1 MIITLSILL
10 ILCAVLLVI
19 VVLAQNSKGGVAD
32 GFSSSTQVIGA
43 KRTGDF
49 LGNLSIGL
57 AITIL
62 VICLVFNYA
71 AKPMSNDAEDVNT
84 ETPAESSETPAAAD
98 SVPAAAPAEMM
109 DTTNK

>member
-49 LGNLSIGL
+49 LSNLSIGL

-62 VICLVFNYA
+62 VICLAFNYV
-71 AKPMSNDAEDVNT
+71 AKPSANDGEEETT
-84 ETPAESSETPAAAD
+84 EESVEAKEESDATPVD
-98 SVPAAAPAEMM
+98 L
-109 DTTNK
+109 DTAVKN

>member
-32 GFSSSTQVIGA
+32 GFSSSTQVIGS

-49 LGNLSIGL
+49 LSNLSIGL

-62 VICLVFNYA
+62 VICLAFNYV
-71 AKPMSNDAEDVNT
+71 AKPTVDDSDDTDVENT
-84 ETPAESSETPAAAD
+84 D
-98 SVPAAAPAEMM
+98 GAAPAAGEVETAPV
-109 DTTNK
+109 DSAQ

>member
-49 LGNLSIGL
+49 LSNLSIGL

-62 VICLVFNYA
+62 VICLAFNYV
-71 AKPMSNDAEDVNT
+71 AKPSANEAEEETT
-84 ETPAESSETPAAAD
+84 EESID
-98 SVPAAAPAEMM
+98 APAETEAAPTEAPA
-109 DTTNK
+109 DSTSGN

>member
-49 LGNLSIGL
+49 LSNLSIGL

-62 VICLVFNYA
+62 VICLAFNYV
-71 AKPMSNDAEDVNT
+71 AKPSANDAEEEVTT
-84 ETPAESSETPAAAD
+84 EESADAPAESDATP
-98 SVPAAAPAEMM
+98 VEL
-109 DTTNK
+109 DTTK

>member
-43 KRTGDF
+43 KKTGDF
-49 LGNLSIGL
+49 LSNLSIGL

-62 VICLVFNYA
+62 VICLAFNYV
-71 AKPMSNDAEDVNT
+71 AKPSENVSDEEDT
-84 ETPAESSETPAAAD
+84 KIEEKAAESET
-98 SVPAAAPAEMM
+98 APAPA
-109 DTTNK
+109 DTAN

>member
-49 LGNLSIGL
+49 LSNLSIGL

-62 VICLVFNYA
+62 VICLAFNYV
-71 AKPMSNDAEDVNT
+71 AKPSANDAEDEEVTT
-84 ETPAESSETPAAAD
+84 EESADAPAESDATP
-98 SVPAAAPAEMM
+98 VEL
-109 DTTNK
+109 DTTK

>member
-49 LGNLSIGL
+49 LSNLSIGL

-62 VICLVFNYA
+62 VICLAFNYV
-71 AKPMSNDAEDVNT
+71 AKPSENDAEDEQTT
-84 ETPAESSETPAAAD
+84 EETTDAEAEDVDAET
-98 SVPAAAPAEMM
+98 E
-109 DTTNK
+109 DTAK

>member
-49 LGNLSIGL
+49 LSNLSIGL

-62 VICLVFNYA
+62 VICLAFNYV
-71 AKPMSNDAEDVNT
+71 AKPSFNATDEEDT
-84 ETPAESSETPAAAD
+84 TIETTSDGGVAKPAET
-98 SVPAAAPAEMM
+98 APASG
-109 DTTNK
+109 DSTVK

>member
-49 LGNLSIGL
+49 LSNLSIGL

-62 VICLVFNYA
+62 VICLAFNYV
-71 AKPMSNDAEDVNT
+71 AKPSANDAEDEVTT
-84 ETPAESSETPAAAD
+84 EESADAPAESEDAAE
-98 SVPAAAPAEMM
+98 APA
-109 DTTNK
+109 DTTSGN

>member
-10 ILCAVLLVI
+10 ILCAILLVI

-49 LGNLSIGL
+49 LSNLSIGL

-62 VICLVFNYA
+62 AICLAFNYV
-71 AKPMSNDAEDVNT
+71 AKPSANDADEEVPT
-84 ETPAESSETPAAAD
+84 EVSSD
-98 SVPAAAPAEMM
+98 AAPAESGNTPVEF
-109 DTTNK
+109 DSTSK

>member
-49 LGNLSIGL
+49 LSNLSIGL

-62 VICLVFNYA
+62 VICLAFNYV
-71 AKPMSNDAEDVNT
+71 AKPSANDVDDEPATEESAEAP
-84 ETPAESSETPAAAD
+84 EESEG
-98 SVPAAAPAEMM
+98 APIKS
-109 DTTNK
+109 DTAN

>member
-49 LGNLSIGL
+49 LSNLSIGL
-57 AITIL
+57 AIAIL
-62 VICLVFNYA
+62 LICLTFNYV
-71 AKPMSNDAEDVNT
+71 AKPTSDVSDEEDTQIENAE
-84 ETPAESSETPAAAD
+84 EGAPKEE
-98 SVPAAAPAEMM
+98 APAEKMPE
-109 DTTNK
+109 DSLNN

>member
-10 ILCAVLLVI
+10 ILCAILLVI
-19 VVLAQNSKGGVAD
+19 VILAQNSKGGVAD

-49 LGNLSIGL
+49 LSTLSIGL

-62 VICLVFNYA
+62 VICLAFNYV
-71 AKPMSNDAEDVNT
+71 AKPSQNDADEEVPT
-84 ETPAESSETPAAAD
+84 EESSD
-98 SVPAAAPAEMM
+98 APAET
-109 DTTNK
+109 DPTPIEFDSTGKNLN

>member
-10 ILCAVLLVI
+10 ILCAILLVI

-49 LGNLSIGL
+49 LSNLSIGL
-57 AITIL
+57 AIAIL
-62 VICLVFNYA
+62 AICLAFNFV
-71 AKPMSNDAEDVNT
+71 AKPSLNDPEDELIENT
-84 ETPAESSETPAAAD
+84 EGASEEPQSEEIPTEEPI
-98 SVPAAAPAEMM
+98 
-109 DTTNK
+109 DTTVNP

>member
-49 LGNLSIGL
+49 LSNLSIGL

-62 VICLVFNYA
+62 VICLAFNYV
-71 AKPMSNDAEDVNT
+71 AKPSANDDEDATTTEEST
-84 ETPAESSETPAAAD
+84 ETPAESESAPIETDSTAAA
-98 SVPAAAPAEMM
+98 E
-109 DTTNK
+109 

>member
-49 LGNLSIGL
+49 LSNLSIGL

-62 VICLVFNYA
+62 VICLAFNYV
-71 AKPMSNDAEDVNT
+71 AKPSENDAEEDQAT
-84 ETPAESSETPAAAD
+84 EQTDAADEEETPSEGVSAD
-98 SVPAAAPAEMM
+98 STAE
-109 DTTNK
+109 

>member
-1 MIITLSILL
+1 L

-49 LGNLSIGL
+49 LSNLSIGL

-62 VICLVFNYA
+62 VICLAFNYV
-71 AKPMSNDAEDVNT
+71 AKPSANDAEDEVTT
-84 ETPAESSETPAAAD
+84 EESADAPATD
-98 SVPAAAPAEMM
+98 AAPAEAPA
-109 DTTNK
+109 DTTSGN

>member
-49 LGNLSIGL
+49 LSNLSIGL

-62 VICLVFNYA
+62 VICLAFNYVAKPSFNATDEEDTTIETTSDGGA
-71 AKPMSNDAEDVNT
+71 AKP
-84 ETPAESSETPAAAD
+84 AES
-98 SVPAAAPAEMM
+98 APAGG
-109 DTTNK
+109 DSTVK

>member
-10 ILCAVLLVI
+10 ILCAILLVI

-43 KRTGDF
+43 KRTGD
-49 LGNLSIGL
+49 LLSNLSIGL

-62 VICLVFNYA
+62 VICLAFNYV
-71 AKPMSNDAEDVNT
+71 AKPSENDANEEATPT
-84 ETPAESSETPAAAD
+84 EETTDAASETGT
-98 SVPAAAPAEMM
+98 APVQT
-109 DTTNK
+109 DTTAKN

>member
-49 LGNLSIGL
+49 LSTLSISL

-62 VICLVFNYA
+62 VICLAFNYV
-71 AKPMSNDAEDVNT
+71 AKPDANDAEDEVTT
-84 ETPAESSETPAAAD
+84 EESVDAAETD
-98 SVPAAAPAEMM
+98 AAPAEAPA
-109 DTTNK
+109 DSASGK

>member
-43 KRTGDF
+43 KRTDDF
-49 LGNLSIGL
+49 LSNLSIGL

-62 VICLVFNYA
+62 VICLAFNYV
-71 AKPMSNDAEDVNT
+71 AKPSANDADDEQTT
-84 ETPAESSETPAAAD
+84 EEPSDAEGEEAPAD
-98 SVPAAAPAEMM
+98 S
-109 DTTNK
+109 TSG

>member
-49 LGNLSIGL
+49 LSNLSIGL

-62 VICLVFNYA
+62 VICLAFNYV
-71 AKPMSNDAEDVNT
+71 AKPSANDT
-84 ETPAESSETPAAAD
+84 EEEVTTEEAAD
-98 SVPAAAPAEMM
+98 APASDATPVEL
-109 DTTNK
+109 DTTKKQ

>member
-49 LGNLSIGL
+49 LSNLSIGL

-62 VICLVFNYA
+62 VICLAFNYV
-71 AKPMSNDAEDVNT
+71 AKPSANDAEEEEEVTT
-84 ETPAESSETPAAAD
+84 EESADAPAESDATP
-98 SVPAAAPAEMM
+98 VEL
-109 DTTNK
+109 DTTKQQ

>member
-49 LGNLSIGL
+49 LSNLSIGL
-57 AITIL
+57 AIAIL
-62 VICLVFNYA
+62 LICLTFNYV
-71 AKPMSNDAEDVNT
+71 AKPTTDSSDAEDNQI
-84 ETPAESSETPAAAD
+84 ENSEEGAPKEQ
-98 SVPAAAPAEMM
+98 APAEQMP
-109 DTTNK
+109 DTTK

>member
-49 LGNLSIGL
+49 LSNLSIGL

-62 VICLVFNYA
+62 VICLAFNYV
-71 AKPMSNDAEDVNT
+71 AKPSENADDEQTT
-84 ETPAESSETPAAAD
+84 EETTDGADEEEAESEEGEVKSD
-98 SVPAAAPAEMM
+98 SIGG
-109 DTTNK
+109 

>member
-49 LGNLSIGL
+49 LSTLSISL

-62 VICLVFNYA
+62 VICLAFNYV
-71 AKPMSNDAEDVNT
+71 AKPSANDDEAETT
-84 ETPAESSETPAAAD
+84 EETTDAPAESDATPVELKSD
-98 SVPAAAPAEMM
+98 S
-109 DTTNK
+109 TNAN

>member
-10 ILCAVLLVI
+10 ILCAILLVT

-32 GFSSSTQVIGA
+32 GFSSSTQVIGS

-49 LGNLSIGL
+49 LSNLSIGL

-62 VICLVFNYA
+62 VICLAFNYV
-71 AKPMSNDAEDVNT
+71 AKPSENADEEDVEIENT
-84 ETPAESSETPAAAD
+84 ESGKATPAEEAPAASD
-98 SVPAAAPAEMM
+98 SVPQ
-109 DTTNK
+109 

>member
-71 AKPMSNDAEDVNT
+71 SKPTVNDPEDADTEMTTEPSETVAPTT
-84 ETPAESSETPAAAD
+84 ETD
-98 SVPAAAPAEMM
+98 AAPTEMM
-109 DTTNK
+109 DTAK

>member
-49 LGNLSIGL
+49 LSNLSIGL

-62 VICLVFNYA
+62 VICLAFNYV
-71 AKPMSNDAEDVNT
+71 AKPSANDADDEEQTKEQSTDA
-84 ETPAESSETPAAAD
+84 PAESGATPVELD
-98 SVPAAAPAEMM
+98 STAKP
-109 DTTNK
+109 

>member
-49 LGNLSIGL
+49 LSNLSVGL

-62 VICLVFNYA
+62 VICLAFNYV
-71 AKPMSNDAEDVNT
+71 AKPSFNSDDQEDVQIEESAGSST
-84 ETPAESSETPAAAD
+84 DKPAD
-98 SVPAAAPAEMM
+98 AAPASG
-109 DTTNK
+109 DTAK

>member
-49 LGNLSIGL
+49 LSNLSIGL

-62 VICLVFNYA
+62 VICLAFNYV
-71 AKPMSNDAEDVNT
+71 AKPTVDDADDTDVENT
-84 ETPAESSETPAAAD
+84 EGTTAPESGEEVETAPAPAD
-98 SVPAAAPAEMM
+98 TVPAQ
-109 DTTNK
+109 